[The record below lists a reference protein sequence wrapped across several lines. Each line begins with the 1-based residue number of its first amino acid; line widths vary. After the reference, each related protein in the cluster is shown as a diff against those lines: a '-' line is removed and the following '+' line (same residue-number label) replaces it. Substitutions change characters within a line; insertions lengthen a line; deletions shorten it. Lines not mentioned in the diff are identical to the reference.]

1 MTTSTFA
8 RLFAGAGLVATACF
22 GPKSDPTTFWVL
34 TPQAPPAAATG
45 APGPAIGIG
54 PVTLPEYLGRP
65 QLVSRVDEHQV
76 LVDEFSRWAEPLDDM
91 LADALAEQILA
102 EVRPVSLVRY
112 PWRGNQIPDLSVKV
126 QVSRFEPRAS
136 GEVLLQATWQV
147 LDKEGKQL
155 SSHASEHRVPAGPSV
170 KEAVAA
176 MSQAAGQLAKEIS
189 GVLRAQ

>member
-1 MTTSTFA
+1 MTSSHFVRFFA
-8 RLFAGAGLVATACF
+8 VAGLLVTACL
-22 GPKSDPTTFWVL
+22 GPKADPTTFWVL
-34 TPQAPPAAATG
+34 SPQAPPAAATG
-45 APGPAIGIG
+45 SPGPAVGIG

-91 LADALAEQILA
+91 LADALVEQIRA

-112 PWRGNQIPDLSVKV
+112 PWRAGQIPDVSVRV

-147 LDKEGKQL
+147 LDREGKQL

-189 GVLRAQ
+189 GALRAQ